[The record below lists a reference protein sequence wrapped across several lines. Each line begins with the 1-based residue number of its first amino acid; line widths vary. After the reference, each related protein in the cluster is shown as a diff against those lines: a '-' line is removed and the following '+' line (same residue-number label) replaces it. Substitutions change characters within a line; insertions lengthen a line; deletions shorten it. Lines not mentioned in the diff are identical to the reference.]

1 MIPVRLYAYGA
12 ALLIMAGL
20 LLGGGWWAHHKGA
33 EAQKAE
39 DAKVIE
45 AQSQELT
52 YAQNQLTAANRALVQ
67 VNDQMEL
74 EQKAAAAQRRMA
86 DAQVAQ
92 IAREKAQAQV
102 DAAAWQKK
110 FQAAVRSKDCALVM
124 EQTACPA
131 VFKD

>member
-1 MIPVRLYAYGA
+1 MIPARLYAYGVALLILA
-12 ALLIMAGL
+12 ALLV
-20 LLGGGWWAHHKGA
+20 GGGWWAHHKGA

-39 DAKVIE
+39 DAKTIE

-52 YAQNQLTAANRALVQ
+52 YTQNQLRAANHSLDQ
-67 VNDQMEL
+67 VNDQLVL
-74 EQKAAAAQRRMA
+74 EKKAAAAQRRMA
-86 DAQVAQ
+86 DAAVAD
-92 IAREKAQAQV
+92 IAKEKAQAQA

>member
-12 ALLIMAGL
+12 ALLILAGL

-52 YAQNQLTAANRALVQ
+52 YTQNQLTAANRALVQ

-74 EQKAAAAQRRMA
+74 EKKAAAAQRRMA
-86 DAQVAQ
+86 DSAVAD
-92 IAREKAQAQV
+92 IAKEKAQAQA
-102 DAAAWQKK
+102 DAAVWQKK

>member
-1 MIPVRLYAYGA
+1 MIYERIYPA
-12 ALLIMAGL
+12 AVTFIVLAGL

>member
-52 YAQNQLTAANRALVQ
+52 YTQNQLTAANRALLQ
-67 VNDQMEL
+67 VNDQVEL
-74 EQKAAAAQRRMA
+74 EKKAAAAQRHMA
-86 DAQVAQ
+86 DAAVAE
-92 IAREKAQAQV
+92 IAKEKAQAQA
-102 DAAAWQKK
+102 DAAVWQKK

>member
-52 YAQNQLTAANRALVQ
+52 YTQNQLTAANRALVQ

-74 EQKAAAAQRRMA
+74 EKKAAAAQRRMA
-86 DAQVAQ
+86 DAAVAD
-92 IAREKAQAQV
+92 IAKEKAQAQA
-102 DAAAWQKK
+102 DAAVWQKK